1 MGSFASAIPCE
12 MYVRRCSIFAAPDC
26 CLRPLRSHR
35 ASAATRLQKH
45 GVCSAND
52 SSGAVL
58 RRSATAAEERFTGRE
73 DNSGATARFA
83 ASNSHSEYI
92 SLHYATGWSTPTI
105 VYSLSGGEWQRRPL
119 EPVISSGGSL
129 SSVRFEVP
137 ASQSHNTSGEPVLE
151 FVLTDGRNW
160 DKRGD
165 GSNYV
170 IRGAGAF
177 MLKDGEVARVLGR
190 RVLLISDLD
199 DTMIGDDKG
208 TAAFKRY
215 WQREAIPRGSRLVY
229 NTGRAL
235 AKCQELF
242 EEKADVLPLPDFLI
256 TSVGTKVYRNEGG
269 TWVEDDR
276 HSATLDRGWD
286 LDVVRDAAYSALAK
300 VGRERMHFRP
310 PEEQNDHKVTCGVRE
325 AVVGKVEAH
334 MKATLD
340 RADVS
345 AKLIVSGTQGWRHL
359 DIVSNQAGKLS
370 AMEFIRSGLGFG
382 HSATVACGDSGND
395 IAMMEGR
402 NLGVIVGNAQR
413 ELLEWLVERRQDCD
427 LDRRR
432 LLLSDGKC
440 AHGILEGLAHFGFL
454 T

>member
-1 MGSFASAIPCE
+1 M
-12 MYVRRCSIFAAPDC
+12 
-26 CLRPLRSHR
+26 
-35 ASAATRLQKH
+35 
-45 GVCSAND
+45 
-52 SSGAVL
+52 
-58 RRSATAAEERFTGRE
+58 
-73 DNSGATARFA
+73 
-83 ASNSHSEYI
+83 
-92 SLHYATGWSTPTI
+92 
-105 VYSLSGGEWQRRPL
+105 
-119 EPVISSGGSL
+119 EPVVSSGGSL

-137 ASQSHNTSGEPVLE
+137 SSQSQHNGGEPVLE
-151 FVLTDGRNW
+151 FVLTDGRHW

-165 GSNYV
+165 GTNYV
-170 IRGAGAF
+170 VRGAGAF
-177 MLKDGEVARVLGR
+177 LLEDGEVSHVVGR

-199 DTMIGDDKG
+199 DTMIGDDSG

-215 WQREAIPRGSRLVY
+215 WQREALPRGSRLVY

-235 AKCQELF
+235 DKCQQLF
-242 EEKADVLPLPDFLI
+242 DEKSDVLPIPDFLI

-269 TWVEDDR
+269 EWVEDER

-286 LDVVRDAAYSALAK
+286 LEVVRDAAYSALAK

-334 MKATLD
+334 MRASLD
-340 RADVS
+340 RAGVS
-345 AKLIVSGTQGWRHL
+345 ANLIVSGTDGWRYL
-359 DIVSNQAGKLS
+359 DVVSKQAGKLA

-402 NLGVIVGNAQR
+402 HLGVVVGNAQR
-413 ELLEWLVERRQDCD
+413 ELLEWLVARRQGSD
-427 LDRRR
+427 LDRGR
-432 LLLSDGKC
+432 LLLSEGKR